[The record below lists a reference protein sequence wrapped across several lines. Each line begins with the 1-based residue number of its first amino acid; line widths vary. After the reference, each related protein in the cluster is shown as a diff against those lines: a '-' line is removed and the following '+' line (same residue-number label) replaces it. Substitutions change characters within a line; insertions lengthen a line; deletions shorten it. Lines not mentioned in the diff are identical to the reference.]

1 MVAPFW
7 TIVQLLTAK
16 EELHKIGDI
25 SSVVS
30 LWLRI
35 GTVYF
40 VVYLMNFNQHKTCH
54 TQEILEPEVK

>member
-1 MVAPFW
+1 MCRDMVFQVLSDYLKRHVCVAAPFW

-25 SSVVS
+25 SSAVS

-35 GTVYF
+35 GTV
-40 VVYLMNFNQHKTCH
+40 
-54 TQEILEPEVK
+54 